1 MEGQTWVRT
10 VIEDPDH
17 PGELML
23 DLSDVCQAMGW
34 QVGDRLEWI
43 DNQDGTWTLQ
53 KANTQD

>member
-1 MEGQTWVRT
+1 
-10 VIEDPDH
+10 
-17 PGELML
+17 ML

-53 KANTQD
+53 KAKTQD